1 MIRRFNSA
9 AIFAL
14 IWSLIFFIICV
25 NMISQSI
32 DMFICNLIMLGGV
45 LCGLFILGYRLY
57 IFTINLKL
65 DIDEKKINI
74 KRQLA
79 EIESIKS
86 TAALPH
92 HYRASGVL
100 GVTPTPSTPQ
110 HPPEPEQSP
119 EPDKK
124 IPVFKDGRVVF
135 YARKDKHAII
145 ANMYFAKTPDGR
157 RKHTITDIAIA
168 AFGAKGGWQNGK
180 VKEIIN
186 EIKDIYSED
195 I

>member
-1 MIRRFNSA
+1 MIQRLNAA

-14 IWSLIFFIICV
+14 IWSLIFFVICV
-25 NMISQSI
+25 NMISESI
-32 DMFICNLIMLGGV
+32 DMFISNLIMLGV
-45 LCGLFILGYRLY
+45 VFCGLFILGYRLY
-57 IFTINLKL
+57 IFIIGLKL
-65 DIDEKKINI
+65 DIDEKKIHI

-86 TAALPH
+86 TAALPR
-92 HYRASGVL
+92 HYRPSGVM

-110 HPPEPEQSP
+110 HLPEPEQTT

-135 YARKDKHAII
+135 YARKDKHALI
-145 ANMYFAKTPDGR
+145 ANMYFQTTPDGR

-186 EIKDIYSED
+186 EIKDIYKED
-195 I
+195 L